1 MEPLTI
7 GAGLYL
13 AGTSLYN
20 MWQNYQTRN
29 REDNAVQRR
38 VADLQ
43 RAGLSPT
50 LAAGSAAQAQ
60 ATPQMSEEN
69 PFQKM
74 MDMKQAYQNLDIG
87 RANINHTNAQTE
99 LARMQSTSELFH
111 QGVMQSQ
118 KAGMDLENA
127 WIDAKRASEIGLNSA
142 ERAKLHKELGEI
154 TANTSLLKA
163 KTAFEQTYTDYYKTL
178 NDNALINQNMLMFDR
193 EWQLQDKMVDY
204 VHKMSGNPLKTA
216 MGAIGALGM
225 LGSKAWSDVF
235 PDKSVKKMKGS
246 WYYPKK
252 KY

>member
-50 LAAGSAAQAQ
+50 LAAGSSAQAQ
-60 ATPQMSEEN
+60 ATPQISEEN

-99 LARMQSTSELFH
+99 LARMQATSELFH

-142 ERAKLHKELGEI
+142 EQAKLHKQLGEI

-178 NDNALINQNMLMFDR
+178 NENTLINQDMLINNRSWNDYLNASKV
-193 EWQLQDKMVDY
+193 WQQYTGNRANLLGVLGGIAGASSLLEKQFPNLSFNHERDNWY
-204 VHKMSGNPLKTA
+204 V
-216 MGAIGALGM
+216 
-225 LGSKAWSDVF
+225 
-235 PDKSVKKMKGS
+235 
-246 WYYPKK
+246 PKRFVP
-252 KY
+252 